1 MIRWMLLLCAALGV
15 VSPALAESPP
25 HIPTPAV
32 AGLDANTQAA
42 IACDDLKKAD
52 FSGIPGAA
60 TTIASATV
68 VAGSDRYKEY
78 CRIEGTIA
86 PKIGFE
92 IRLPT
97 KSWNGRY
104 FQAGCGGMCG
114 FLKTDDYCGDA
125 LARDFVIAAHDMG
138 HKGSGAW
145 DGVGWSQDPQ
155 QRADFARRSTHAMAV
170 VTKTIIAAYYKQTAA
185 RSYFR
190 GCSTGG
196 REALQIAQYYPDDF
210 DGVIGGDF
218 AMPIRQGAIANTWDA
233 QHLLDENDKD
243 IFTEAKLRGL
253 HAAVV
258 AKCDGID
265 GVMDGLL
272 TDPRQCKFDPRT
284 IACKSGADQDGCL
297 TPQQLAAAIA
307 LYDGPRNSKGQRL
320 TPGGR
325 ALGSEL
331 AWGGGAYGGGKSR
344 IAISEGTLRNLAFGE
359 ERPDY
364 RYRDFNWDRDVAAVE
379 RQVAEFDVMPAGT
392 APDLTAFNKSGRKLI
407 LYHGWWDPG
416 VPAVGTLDYY
426 AQVHS
431 RHGGLEPTRDWF
443 RVFMVP
449 GMFHCRGGDAP
460 NSFDLLGAMV
470 AWVEKGI
477 PADGVVA
484 TQSNADG
491 SVSRTR
497 PLYAYPT
504 VAKYSGKGDVNV
516 AANWQPATPA
526 EATHDLVDW
535 IWAPKP
541 N

>member
-1 MIRWMLLLCAALGV
+1 MLRLTTLLFVGLGAA
-15 VSPALAESPP
+15 SSAWAEAPASVRP
-25 HIPTPAV
+25 I
-32 AGLDANTQAA
+32 AGLDAQIHAA
-42 IACDDLKKAD
+42 IACGDLEKAD
-52 FSGIPGAA
+52 FSGIAGAP
-60 TTIASATV
+60 TTISSV
-68 VAGSDRYKEY
+68 KIVSGSDRYNEY
-78 CRIEGTIA
+78 CQVEGTIA

-97 KSWNGRY
+97 KTWNGRY
-104 FQAGCGGMCG
+104 FQTGCGGMCG

-138 HKGSGAW
+138 HQGSGPW
-145 DGVGWSQDPQ
+145 DGQTWSQDPQ
-155 QRADFARRSTHAMAV
+155 QRADFAHRSTHAMSV
-170 VTKTIIAAYYKQTAA
+170 VTKTIIGFYYKQDAA

-196 REALQIAQYYPDDF
+196 REAVQIAQYYPDDF

-233 QHLLDENDKD
+233 QHLMDEDDNDVFSD
-243 IFTEAKLRGL
+243 AKLQGL
-253 HAAVV
+253 HAAVM
-258 AKCDGID
+258 AKCDDLD
-265 GVMDGLL
+265 GVVDGILM
-272 TDPRQCKFDPRT
+272 DPRQCKFDPRT
-284 IACKSGADQDGCL
+284 IACELSADRSDCL
-297 TPQQLAAAIA
+297 TPKELAAAIA
-307 LYDGPRNSKGQRL
+307 LYDGPRNSSGQRL

-359 ERPDY
+359 ERADF
-364 RYRDFNWDRDVAAVE
+364 RYRDFNWDSDVAAVE
-379 RQVAEFDVMPAGT
+379 RQVAEFDVMPVGT
-392 APDLTAFNKSGRKLI
+392 APDLAAFHQAGRKLI

-431 RHGGLEPTRDWF
+431 RHGGLDETRDWF

-460 NSFDLLGAMV
+460 DKFDVLGAMV
-470 AWVEKGI
+470 VWVEQGV
-477 PADGVVA
+477 PADGIVA
-484 TQSNADG
+484 TQYNEDG
-491 SVSRTR
+491 SVKRTR
-497 PLYAYPT
+497 PLYAYPA
-504 VAKYSGKGDVNV
+504 VAQYDGEGDVND
-516 AANWQPATPA
+516 AQNWQPKVPT
-526 EATHDLVDW
+526 EATDDLVDW
-535 IWAPKP
+535 IWAPEP